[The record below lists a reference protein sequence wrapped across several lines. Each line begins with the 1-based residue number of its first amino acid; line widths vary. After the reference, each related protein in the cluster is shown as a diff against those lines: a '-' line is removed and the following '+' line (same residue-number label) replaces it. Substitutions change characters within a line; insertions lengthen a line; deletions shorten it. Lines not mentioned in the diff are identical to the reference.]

1 MAASL
6 LGRFQGSLV
15 GAIVGDCIGA
25 VFEGF
30 DWSTVVGTDRVLKLV
45 EKIETGNLSDI
56 MIISYSVFFRRLLFT
71 VFTVLLTDT
80 RGPPFKLPIKSFNT
94 NEESV

>member
-45 EKIETGNLSDI
+45 EKIETDHASTEAKKRKKE
-56 MIISYSVFFRRLLFT
+56 FFEYTDDSAMARNVAKSLIQNNGLDTKDMARRY
-71 VFTVLLTDT
+71 
-80 RGPPFKLPIKSFNT
+80 I
-94 NEESV
+94 